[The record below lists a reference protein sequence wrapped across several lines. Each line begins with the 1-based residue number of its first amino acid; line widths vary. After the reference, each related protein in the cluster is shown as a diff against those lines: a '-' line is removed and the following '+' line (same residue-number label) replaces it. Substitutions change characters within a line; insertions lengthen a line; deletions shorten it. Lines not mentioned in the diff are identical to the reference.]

1 MSSAVPRRPTRA
13 DARRNYDR
21 LVDAAREVYAEQ
33 GVDAPL
39 DVIARRAGLGNATLY
54 RHFANRESLLE
65 AVYRAPFEALS
76 RRAEQLAADPTAT
89 DVIAVWLGEL
99 VDNGAGAR
107 GMTAAIG
114 AALQDRGDDVSWSR
128 DAMLTAATRLLE
140 KAQRNRTIRQDVT
153 ASQILLL
160 AKAIAFAAE
169 SCPDPTRQAREL
181 VALVMDGL
189 REPTAYATTPA
200 PRPASPGP

>member
-1 MSSAVPRRPTRA
+1 MSPAVPQRPMRA

-21 LVDAAREVYAEQ
+21 LVDAARELYAEQ

-39 DVIARRAGLGNATLY
+39 EVIARRAGVGNATLY

-76 RRAEQLAADPTAT
+76 RRAEELAADRTAT
-89 DVIAVWLGEL
+89 DGMAVWLGEL
-99 VDNGAGAR
+99 VDHGSGSR
-107 GMTAAIG
+107 GLTAALG
-114 AALQDRGDDVSWSR
+114 TALQSRGDDVTWSR
-128 DAMLTAATRLLE
+128 DTMLAAATRLLDE
-140 KAQRNRTIRQDVT
+140 AQRNRTIRPDVT

-169 SCPDPTRQAREL
+169 SRPDPTRQAREL
-181 VALVMDGL
+181 LALVMDGL
-189 REPTAYATTPA
+189 RATP
-200 PRPASPGP
+200 PGT